1 MAINFSSGTLSGPT
15 KMLQVVSQNY
25 TSSFAS
31 TGANPSGWETITN
44 FNATITPTAT
54 SSKIL
59 VMITLGVTSNN
70 YANTSSAYR
79 IRRNSTV
86 VLAGNQFGSRDV
98 ASWRATSGVNQ
109 DHGWSSSFMG
119 MDTPSSTSALTYDI
133 QVNSQD
139 NSISTLNYEQRNNN
153 NGDAYSM
160 NTLSNI
166 TLFEVAA

>member
-15 KMLQVVSQNY
+15 KILQVVSQNY

-59 VMITLGVTSNN
+59 VMITLGVTGNN
-70 YANTSSAYR
+70 YANSSSAYR

-86 VLAGNQFGSRDV
+86 VLAGKHFGSRDF